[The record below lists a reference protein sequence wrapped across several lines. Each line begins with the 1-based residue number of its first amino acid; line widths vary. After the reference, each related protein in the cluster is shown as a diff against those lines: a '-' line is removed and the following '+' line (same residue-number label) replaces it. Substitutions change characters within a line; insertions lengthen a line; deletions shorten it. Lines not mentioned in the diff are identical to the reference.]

1 MTNTGN
7 PEVSQ
12 PVKGRSSLRTIL
24 LIAVLVIG
32 VAVLIVVGRN
42 AFGILYGLLTP
53 PTVPVPE
60 GVEQIQHTTP
70 AFGTDDWLYASSQD
84 ACQLTRYYLSQGA
97 SCRIAPEVCDTG
109 AALTLRA
116 QPGESVSRCT
126 GEIVS
131 GEASLRYEVMIATGY
146 GETLP
151 TRLRVISTLYYLASQ
166 ADATP

>member
-7 PEVSQ
+7 PEARQ
-12 PVKGRSSLRTIL
+12 PAKSRLPARTIV

-32 VAVLIVVGRN
+32 VAAVIVVGRS
-42 AFGILYGLLTP
+42 AFGVLYGLLTP
-53 PTVPVPE
+53 PTVPIPE
-60 GVEQIQHTTP
+60 GLEQIQHTTP

-84 ACQLTRYYLSQGA
+84 ACQITRYYLSQGA

-109 AALTLRA
+109 TALTLRA

-126 GEIVS
+126 AEIVS
-131 GEASLRYEVMIATGY
+131 GEASLRYEVVIATGY